1 VLELTVHAGERERR
15 SPLVIAHVPARA
27 MAATP
32 ALGAG
37 PVGEETEGGACLL
50 RDLDPPESG
59 APPAGGL
66 LVGQYDPL
74 REELAFVLPGRMA
87 PGTRRRLTL
96 LDGVEGAPEA
106 GASGPTAPYP
116 AAVIQ
121 KLDRVIFRVAGG
133 AFATYNVL
141 GGRRPYFWPVLGP
154 SGASVIR
161 GQGTSEHPHH
171 TGMGLNYGGH
181 SEGGSTNIWSDW
193 DEPPYG
199 PGGRMLHRGFR
210 RVRGG
215 PVYGEVVQDLT
226 YVNAYGDPI
235 VDEVRTIR
243 CWWASPAARYL
254 DFHFRVLSATDR
266 GPQPFLF
273 MLRLPGAFDI
283 PATGAVTNAIGRPVP
298 LPDRTERLYRAA
310 WVDGSGP
317 TGEPPW
323 APPSA
328 PPEVLVDLPGAPRPK
343 GGQGAGPWNGIALF
357 DHPENDGFPGTIG
370 KYAVVQQVTQA
381 HYPPA
386 GAPNGPFAFRHRVY
400 VHDGDA
406 QTADVAG
413 RAAEYGHPCRVD
425 LGDL

>member
-1 VLELTVHAGERERR
+1 VLELTVHAGEWERD
-15 SPLVIAHVPARA
+15 SPLVVAPVPATA
-27 MAATP
+27 VAGTP

-37 PVGEETEGGACLL
+37 PVGEETDGGACLL
-50 RDLDPPESG
+50 RDLDSPEQE
-59 APPAGGL
+59 P

-74 REELAFVLPGRMA
+74 REELAFVLPGRMPSGA
-87 PGTRRRLTL
+87 RRRLAL
-96 LDGVEGAPEA
+96 LEGAP
-106 GASGPTAPYP
+106 SPVAPFP
-116 AAVIQ
+116 VAVGQ
-121 KLDRVIFRVAGG
+121 KLDRVIFRVGG
-133 AFATYNVL
+133 EAFATYNVL

-161 GQGTSEHPHH
+161 GQGTGEHPHH

-226 YVNAYGDPI
+226 YVDAYGDPI

-243 CWWASPAARYL
+243 CWWASSGARYL
-254 DFHFRVLSATDR
+254 DFHFRVLSAADR

-283 PATGAVTNAIGRPVP
+283 PATGTVTNAIGRPVP
-298 LPDRTERLYRAA
+298 LPDRSDRLYRAA

-317 TGEPPW
+317 TGDPPG

-328 PPEVLVDLPGAPRPK
+328 PPEELVDLPGAPRRRTGP
-343 GGQGAGPWNGIALF
+343 GAGPWNGIALF

-386 GAPNGPFAFRHRVY
+386 SAPNGPFAFRHRVY
-400 VHDGDA
+400 IHDGDA
-406 QTADVAG
+406 RAADVAG

-425 LGDL
+425 LRDQ